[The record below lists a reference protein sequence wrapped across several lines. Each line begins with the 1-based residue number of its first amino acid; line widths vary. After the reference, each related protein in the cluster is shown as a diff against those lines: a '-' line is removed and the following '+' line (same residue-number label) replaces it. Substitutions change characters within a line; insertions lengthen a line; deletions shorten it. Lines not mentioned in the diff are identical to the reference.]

1 MHLILRF
8 THVACLFMALQLAH
22 AQNLTSGNLPVGS
35 GLGQIGLE
43 MALNEE
49 CHGPATI
56 TATSAGKLAVL
67 DRVNGKIVIVGG
79 ATPVDIP
86 LPTDFLEPTDFAATS
101 VGYIVAGAL
110 GDIVVIDI
118 AGKLV
123 ARNKTS
129 YDPTAGSPRLIS
141 TSSGVFEL
149 EDLKGNRSS
158 INISPAQTGTL
169 IEPGFSKA
177 GDYTQTPVKVGEV
190 RIASKSM
197 NGPLASILVKSQ
209 FRIAIARPIWVTEGK
224 GALVAVQETRK
235 LPVEISFV
243 RLVNFDETGKPTTEA
258 YLTPET
264 FSCDANRAFTR
275 LTDGTVVSLEIREK
289 RQLTLKVL
297 KFEPVGTAKPI
308 TALIGPT
315 VTLIAAELDALK
327 ELEQSNGTSEASL
340 ISMNSISRETILSRA
355 RRALE
360 LKWNLTASAYGQAD
374 TLNQCNPPKNIWSRA
389 KILEGRVG
397 REITGIPYAWGSYMP
412 ELSNFVSKL
421 ENNYLASNVC
431 TCRNANCVNKK
442 AAGLDCSGFVSYAW
456 KTGNYF
462 TTASL
467 PKSTISTPIA
477 WESLKP
483 GDIVNKRSSHVRLV
497 ESIVNSPNGKILT
510 VIESTTLASCGGVC
524 RKSYSQQDL
533 ETKGYKPFRRL
544 SLTD

>member
-1 MHLILRF
+1 MHLIFRF
-8 THVACLFMALQLAH
+8 AHATCLIITLQFAH
-22 AQNLTSGNLPVGS
+22 AQNLKSGNLPVGS
-35 GLGQIGLE
+35 GPGQIGLE

-49 CHGPATI
+49 CHGPATV
-56 TATSAGKLAVL
+56 TATHDGKLAVL

-79 ATPVDIP
+79 ATPVDVP
-86 LPTDFLEPTDFAATS
+86 LPADLLEPTDFAATS

-110 GDIVVIDI
+110 GEIVVIDS
-118 AGKLV
+118 AGKPV
-123 ARNKTS
+123 AREQTL

-141 TSSGVFEL
+141 TLPGVFAL
-149 EDLKGNRSS
+149 EDLKGNRSP
-158 INISPAQTGTL
+158 ITFSPAQAGTL

-190 RIASKSM
+190 QIVSKSM
-197 NGPLASILVKSQ
+197 KGPLSSILVKSQ
-209 FRIAIARPIWVTEGK
+209 FRIAIVRPIWVIEGK

-235 LPVEISFV
+235 LPVESSFV
-243 RLVNFDETGKPTTEA
+243 RLVNFDETGKPTTET

-264 FSCDANRAFTR
+264 FACDANRAFTR
-275 LTDGTVVSLEIREK
+275 LTDGTIVSLEIREK

-297 KFEPVGTAKPI
+297 EFEPIGTAKPI

-315 VTLIAAELDALK
+315 VTLIAAELDVLK

-340 ISMNSISRETILSRA
+340 ISMNSISRETILFRA

-389 KILEGRVG
+389 KILEDRVG
-397 REITGIPYAWGSYMP
+397 KEITGIPYAWGSYMP

-431 TCRNANCVNKK
+431 TCRSANCVNKK
-442 AAGLDCSGFVSYAW
+442 ATGMDCSGFVSYAW

-467 PKSTISTPIA
+467 PKSTISTPVA
-477 WESLKP
+477 WGNLKP
-483 GDIVNKRSSHVRLV
+483 GDIVNKRSSHVRLI